1 MPDYKNSKIYKI
13 ESLIGNVVYY
23 GATTQKLYMRW
34 SKHKRNYVSGKG
46 CYSRFVLQY
55 EDAKMILVKNCPCN
69 SKEELTRIEWEYI
82 KNNDCVN
89 KQKNLIRTKED
100 IKQYHQKWRNEHKEE
115 TKEYNKKWALD
126 NKLRKKK
133 NDRLYYDKIKDKLLK
148 KITCECGSKFALAG
162 KIRHE
167 KTTKH
172 KNFILSCQ

>member
-23 GATTQKLYMRW
+23 GSTTQKLYSRW
-34 SKHKRNYVSGKG
+34 SSHKKNYISGKG

-55 EDAKMILVKNCPCN
+55 EDAKIVLVKNCPCDN
-69 SKEELTRIEWEYI
+69 KEELSQIEWEYI

-100 IKQYHQKWRNEHKEE
+100 IRIYQQKWRDENKE
-115 TKEYNKKWALD
+115 KQKIYNKQWREE
-126 NKLRKKK
+126 NKTRKKK
-133 NDRLYYDKIKDKLLK
+133 LDRLYYDKIKDKLLK
-148 KITCECGSKFALAG
+148 KITCECGSKFTQNG
-162 KIRHE
+162 KVRHE
-167 KTTKH
+167 ETTKH